1 MFAEKLLRTKPL
13 NGKYMSK
20 LIDSS
25 NISSLCQFQVLSDTA
40 QQSCS
45 TIPQPVMDLLQQ
57 YNSVFH
63 EPIELPP
70 IRAIDHQIEL
80 QPRSKPVHVR
90 PYKYPHFQNAEIE
103 RLVNEMLQNGIIR
116 DSKSSFSS
124 PVLLVKKKDG

>member
-1 MFAEKLLRTKPL
+1 MR
-13 NGKYMSK
+13 K

-70 IRAIDHQIEL
+70 IHAIDHHIKL

-90 PYKYPHFQNAEIE
+90 PYKYPHFQKAEIE
-103 RLVNEMLQNGIIR
+103 RLVNEMLQSGIIR

-124 PVLLVKKKDG
+124 PVLLVKKKDGSW